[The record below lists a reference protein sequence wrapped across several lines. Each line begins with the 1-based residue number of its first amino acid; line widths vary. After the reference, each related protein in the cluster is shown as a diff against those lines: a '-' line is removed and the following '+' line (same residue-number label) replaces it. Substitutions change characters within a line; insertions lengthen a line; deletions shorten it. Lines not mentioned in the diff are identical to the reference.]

1 MLHNYFI
8 ILLATGAGAGF
19 ASGLLGIG
27 GGFIVVPISYWVICA
42 MGVPQAI
49 AIRTAFGTSL
59 LVILPTVIS
68 GAWRHNKEKVI
79 QWKVALALGSFGL
92 AGAFGGS
99 TLAAYLSADVLKLIL
114 GGLFFVAALWM
125 AFGQRKVTKPV
136 QNRGAGAGSLPK
148 KTLWLSA
155 ICGFPIGVLVGLTG
169 IGGGAL
175 IVPVLVLILCFPMH
189 MAIGTSL
196 AAVMFTSLGGI
207 IGYIT
212 NGIGASPLP
221 YSVGYIN
228 LPIWLCLA
236 STSIPLAQL
245 GARVA
250 YALPAKRLQYIF
262 IAFMVY
268 VGLRMVGV
276 F

>member
-8 ILLATGAGAGF
+8 ILLGTGAGAGF

-42 MGVPQAI
+42 MGIPQAI

-59 LVILPTVIS
+59 LAILPTVVS
-68 GAWRHNKEKVI
+68 GAWRHNKERVI
-79 QWKVALALGSFGL
+79 QWKVALILGLSGL
-92 AGAFGGS
+92 VGAFGGA
-99 TLAAYLSADVLKLIL
+99 TLASYLSADVLEIIL
-114 GGLFFVAALWM
+114 GGLFLAAALWM
-125 AFGQRKVTKPV
+125 AFGQRIMLKPTNGDSIE
-136 QNRGAGAGSLPK
+136 NRPSVKNTP
-148 KTLWLSA
+148 WLSA
-155 ICGFPIGVLVGLTG
+155 ICGLPIGVLVGLTG
-169 IGGGAL
+169 VGGGAL
-175 IVPVLVLILCFPMH
+175 IVPVLVMIFCFPMH

-196 AAVMFTSLGGI
+196 ASIMFTSLGGI

-212 NGIGASPLP
+212 NGIGVSPLP

-228 LPIWLCLA
+228 LPIWLCLVV
-236 STSIPLAQL
+236 TSIPLAQL

-250 YALPAKRLQYIF
+250 HALPARRLEYLF